1 MYTYNCHNPFFP
13 PRATET
19 WSIVFIFSRRT
30 RNCFQTRI
38 AAVCRNGNRVSKSSS
53 SSSFFLSSFKW
64 IFRIQGGRKNE
75 RKKKVATSDDAFFLT
90 FYTWALCCVMNDL
103 HSDLPVTLLIWEHA
117 PSPSSF
123 LFCYTR
129 KEARKK
135 QLSCRAVA
143 PKGGSSLTTCT
154 PITPGAGHIWTP
166 G

>member
-13 PRATET
+13 PSSHRNLEHCLYIQPPHAQL
-19 WSIVFIFSRRT
+19 FSNENSCCLQKWKPRVKEFLLFFFFF
-30 RNCFQTRI
+30 FQ
-38 AAVCRNGNRVSKSSS
+38 VLNGFSGYR
-53 SSSFFLSSFKW
+53 
-64 IFRIQGGRKNE
+64 GEEKNE

-135 QLSCRAVA
+135 QPLNHIVSKGMPAAAVA
-143 PKGGSSLTTCT
+143 VPVTHD
-154 PITPGAGHIWTP
+154 PFRNI
-166 G
+166 